1 MPDFS
6 TAANACAVVGLADVV
21 FRLGVGLSDLY
32 FCCRNASKEVPRLLS
47 DLKTIADIVAQVR
60 AFADEYG
67 RSPYGLEH
75 SQVLLPELETAL
87 RCCRRELEELERF
100 VNNVRSDT
108 SDG

>member
-32 FCCRNASKEVPRLLS
+32 LCCRNASKEVPRLLS
-47 DLKTIADIVAQVR
+47 DLKMIADIVAQVR

-67 RSPYGLEH
+67 RSPYGLED

-87 RCCRRELEELERF
+87 RCCRRQLEELERF